1 MATFLAGMLC
11 GALTL
16 AFLWFDPQPLC
27 VAERPTFATPV
38 VARPAPIPAASD
50 GDQVGIALGDAEEK
64 PLATTP
70 SRPSEPIS
78 VIKPATAPA
87 DTDAQASV
95 DVPAHV
101 ETRPA
106 ELAVAD
112 PAVAMPTGSRNLDL
126 LIPVAGVTADQL
138 RDTFTEARGQ
148 GRSHDAIDI
157 MAPTGTPILAVDDG
171 VIVKLFDS
179 KPGGLTI
186 YQFNDA
192 AELAYYYSHLDRYA
206 DGLTEGQSVERG
218 DLIGHVGYSGNANP
232 AAPHLHFA
240 IFILGPE
247 KLWWQGAAI
256 NPYPHLG
263 GR

>member
-1 MATFLAGMLC
+1 MKGMATFLAGMLC

-16 AFLWFDPQPLC
+16 AFVWFDAQQPRV
-27 VAERPTFATPV
+27 VANRETVATPT
-38 VARPAPIPAASD
+38 VAAPAPVPAAGD
-50 GDQVGIALGDAEEK
+50 ADQVGIALGDAEEK
-64 PLATTP
+64 QLAITPL
-70 SRPSEPIS
+70 RPSEPIS
-78 VIKPATAPA
+78 VTEPATAQAEP
-87 DTDAQASV
+87 DAQTIA
-95 DVPAHV
+95 

-112 PAVAMPTGSRNLDL
+112 PAVAMPRNLEL

-138 RDTFTEARGQ
+138 RDTFADARGQ

-179 KPGGLTI
+179 KLGGLTI

-247 KLWWQGAAI
+247 KLWWQGTAI

>member
-1 MATFLAGMLC
+1 MKRMATFLAGMLC
-11 GALTL
+11 GALAL
-16 AFLWFDPQPLC
+16 AFLWFDGQQPPR
-27 VAERPTFATPV
+27 VAADRETFATPAV
-38 VARPAPIPAASD
+38 TAPAPVPAAGD
-50 GDQVGIALGDAEEK
+50 GDGDLVGIALGAVDVK
-64 PLATTP
+64 RLATTP
-70 SRPSEPIS
+70 LRPSEPMP
-78 VIKPATAPA
+78 VI
-87 DTDAQASV
+87 DAQAS
-95 DVPAHV
+95 A

-112 PAVAMPTGSRNLDL
+112 AAVAIPTWSRNLDL
-126 LIPVAGVTADQL
+126 LIPVSGVTAAEL
-138 RDTFTEARGQ
+138 RDTFTDARGQ
-148 GRSHDAIDI
+148 GRSHEAIDI
-157 MAPTGTPILAVDDG
+157 MAPTGTPVVAVDDG

-186 YQFNDA
+186 YQFNDT

-206 DGLTEGQSVERG
+206 DGLTEGQAVERG

-247 KLWWQGAAI
+247 KLWWQGTAI

>member
-1 MATFLAGMLC
+1 MKGLATFLAGLLC
-11 GALTL
+11 GALAL
-16 AFLWFDPQPLC
+16 AFLWFDAQP
-27 VAERPTFATPV
+27 AADRETFATPAV
-38 VARPAPIPAASD
+38 TAPAPIPEA
-50 GDQVGIALGDAEEK
+50 GDVDLVGIALGDVEVK
-64 PLATTP
+64 RFTTT
-70 SRPSEPIS
+70 SEPIP
-78 VIKPATAPA
+78 VIEPATAQA
-87 DTDAQASV
+87 DTDAQAS
-95 DVPAHV
+95 A

-106 ELAVAD
+106 SLTVAD
-112 PAVAMPTGSRNLDL
+112 PTVAMPPESRNLDL
-126 LIPVAGVTADQL
+126 LIPVAGVTADEL

-157 MAPTGTPILAVDDG
+157 MAPTGTAVFAVDDG

-186 YQFNDA
+186 YHFNDA

-206 DGLTEGQSVERG
+206 DGLTEGQAVERG
-218 DLIGHVGYSGNANP
+218 DLIGHVGHSGNANP

-247 KLWWQGAAI
+247 KHWWQGTAI